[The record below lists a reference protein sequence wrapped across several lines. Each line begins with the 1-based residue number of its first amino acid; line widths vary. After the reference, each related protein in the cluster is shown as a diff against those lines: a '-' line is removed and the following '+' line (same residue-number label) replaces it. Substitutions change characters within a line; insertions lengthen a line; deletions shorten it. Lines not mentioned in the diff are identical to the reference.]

1 MISGIS
7 NDLKKLDRYF
17 SETTVFALVS
27 NHWALAISGLVL
39 AATSLELR
47 PAKRLLYLKDDQLAV
62 TALSGF
68 PALIIFCS
76 SLLNCH
82 KLPEDPA

>member
-1 MISGIS
+1 MISAIS

-17 SETTVFALVS
+17 SGTTIFALVS
-27 NHWALAISGLVL
+27 NLWALAISGLAL

-47 PAKRLLYLKDDQLAV
+47 PSKRFDFYLKDDELAV
-62 TALSGF
+62 TKLSGF
-68 PALIIFCS
+68 PALVIFCA

-82 KLPEDPA
+82 KLPE

>member
-1 MISGIS
+1 MISAIY

-17 SETTVFALVS
+17 SGTTVSALV
-27 NHWALAISGLVL
+27 NNLWALAISGLAL

-47 PAKRLLYLKDDQLAV
+47 SSKRFDFYLKDAV
-62 TALSGF
+62 TKLSGF
-68 PALIIFCS
+68 PALVIFCS

-82 KLPEDPA
+82 KLPE